1 MSDEYDLAKSSKKL
15 GPLVPILKD
24 KNGNIIDGFHRQ
36 NANPDWP
43 TITVDS
49 VDSDAK
55 LELARLATNFCRR
68 RLEPSEIQNRLSFLV
83 GKCGMKPEEIAEQTG
98 ISLTTI
104 YKYLPQELKDEK
116 KVEAGKASGEARSVP
131 SAEHT
136 VKTHD
141 MVICEFCHIASSDIQ
156 TEVVNSK
163 PRKLC
168 VRCQGNFVLAP
179 ERFTAFFRNVN
190 GEVKTLE
197 ERLAEKPGPAFKEK
211 WEQTLGTMQ
220 TDDPKVERIFSE
232 EAQALG
238 LHGFRVKPEIP
249 VISVWPDNFHVETNT
264 LFWMDNEELH
274 KGKRSDK
281 DDQYRAILEGR
292 GFKNE
297 VFRYKG
303 EPSRAKVREF
313 LVAWQKK
320 VEAKTQ

>member
-43 TITVDS
+43 TITVES

-55 LELARLATNFCRR
+55 LELARLAANFCRR
-68 RLEPSEIQNRLSFLV
+68 TIPASELQNRITFLV

-98 ISLTTI
+98 IHLTTI
-104 YKYLPQELKDEK
+104 YRHLPQELKDAK
-116 KVEAGKASGEARSVP
+116 KGEAISEGMKKASELAHAS
-131 SAEHT
+131 ST

-197 ERLAEKPGPAFKEK
+197 ERLAEKPMPAFKEK

-249 VISVWPDNFHVETNT
+249 VISVWPDNFHVETKT

-303 EPSRAKVREF
+303 EPSKAKVRAF

-320 VEAKTQ
+320 AGA

>member
-1 MSDEYDLAKSSKKL
+1 MSQEDFNQLSLKRSIEKVGQLYPVIVNQDGKILDGNHRSAEIVNPEKKVVQTKNRYDELKVRGNAHYRRRVPQEETRQLVVEMANEAVKL
-15 GPLVPILKD
+15 GTPKNEVAKRLFEDLPYSEGYILLLL
-24 KNGNIIDGFHRQ
+24 
-36 NANPDWP
+36 PD
-43 TITVDS
+43 DF
-49 VDSDAK
+49 K
-55 LELARLATNFCRR
+55 
-68 RLEPSEIQNRLSFLV
+68 
-83 GKCGMKPEEIAEQTG
+83 
-98 ISLTTI
+98 
-104 YKYLPQELKDEK
+104 EK
-116 KVEAGKASGEARSVP
+116 AKVEAGK
-131 SAEHT
+131 SAHLVEHT

-156 TEVVNSK
+156 TETVNSK

-190 GEVKTLE
+190 GESKTLE
-197 ERLAEKPGPAFKEK
+197 ERLAEKPMPAFKEK
-211 WEQTLGTMQ
+211 WEHKLGTMQ

-320 VEAKTQ
+320 VGA

>member
-43 TITVDS
+43 TITVES

-68 RLEPSEIQNRLSFLV
+68 RLEPSEIQNRLTFLV
-83 GKCGMKPEEIAEQTG
+83 GKCEMKPEEIAEQTG

-104 YKYLPQELKDEK
+104 YKYLPQELKNQELSEAQK
-116 KVEAGKASGEARSVP
+116 KGHEESKVFP
-131 SAEHT
+131 SAKTT
-136 VKTHD
+136 VKTQD

-168 VRCQGNFVLAP
+168 VRCQGNFVLQP

-190 GEVKTLE
+190 GESKTLE
-197 ERLAEKPGPAFKEK
+197 ERLAEKPMPAFKEK

-249 VISVWPDNFHVETNT
+249 VISVWPDNFHVETKT

-303 EPSRAKVREF
+303 EPSKAKVRAF

-320 VEAKTQ
+320 TGA

>member
-43 TITVDS
+43 TITVES

-98 ISLTTI
+98 IGLTTI
-104 YKYLPQELKDEK
+104 YKYLPQDLKNQELSEAQK
-116 KVEAGKASGEARSVP
+116 KGHEESKVFP
-131 SAEHT
+131 SAKTT
-136 VKTHD
+136 VKTQD

-190 GEVKTLE
+190 GESKTLE
-197 ERLAEKPGPAFKEK
+197 ERLAEKSGPAFKEK

-249 VISVWPDNFHVETNT
+249 VISVWPDNFHVETKT

-303 EPSRAKVREF
+303 EPSKAKVRAF
-313 LVAWQKK
+313 LEEWKK
-320 VEAKTQ
+320 KAGI